1 MKFLVTGSSG
11 LIGSDLVA
19 ALKDRGHQVIRLVRS
34 EDQLSDNRLLWDPE
48 HHELNMADFE
58 GFDVVINLAGE
69 NIASGLWTEAKK
81 KKIRDSRVLTT
92 HMLCELLAML
102 NKPPKILVN
111 ASAVGYYGDRGDEIL
126 DENSLP
132 GTGFLAEVCQKWEE
146 ATKPASDKGIR
157 VILLRFGAILSS
169 KGGVLGKM
177 RLPFKLGLGGV
188 IGSGKQYM
196 SWISID
202 DLIGVVLHV
211 ISNDSLSGPVNTVTP
226 EPVTNKE
233 FTKTLGKT
241 LNRPTILPVPAFAV
255 KLIFGEMGDE
265 LLLSST
271 KAVPSKL
278 EASDYT
284 FLYPDLAS
292 ALKHL
297 LES

>member
-102 NKPPKILVN
+102 NKPPKILIN

-157 VILLRFGAILSS
+157 VILLRFGAILSI

>member
-102 NKPPKILVN
+102 NKPPKILIN

-271 KAVPSKL
+271 RALPSKL